1 MKAFSINRFKNYNPT
16 CMLSNSQTLK
26 PSNPPTPKPS
36 HSINCNGRLV
46 NLTIPKI
53 MGILNLTPDSFSDG
67 GKFNNEKSALNH
79 AEKLLK
85 EGAELIDI
93 GPQSTR
99 PNAEFLSSEEE
110 VVRIGNV
117 ISLMKKEFPETL
129 ISLDTFYAETV
140 KFGFN
145 EGIDIVNDISGGQY
159 DEKMFDTVTETKLP
173 YILMHINPSYETM
186 HDKIKFAD
194 ITLSVNQYFSE
205 KTNLLLQKGVNDII
219 LDPGFGFGK
228 AVEDQMKMIDEVE
241 ILGFGKFPLLIGISR
256 KSFIYKPLGK
266 SPLDINEETQK
277 LHMKVLKQGAKILRV
292 HDVAEAKKTLDE
304 FLK

>member
-1 MKAFSINRFKNYNPT
+1 MSSNPQILK
-16 CMLSNSQTLK
+16 LSNSNT
-26 PSNPPTPKPS
+26 

-46 NLTIPKI
+46 DLSTPKI

-67 GKFNNEKSALNH
+67 GKFNNEKSALEH
-79 AEKLLK
+79 AGKLLK
-85 EGAELIDI
+85 EGAEIIDI

-99 PNAEFLSSEEE
+99 PNAEFLRAGQEIE
-110 VVRIGNV
+110 RIGNV
-117 ISLMKKEFPETL
+117 IALIKKEFPEAL

-145 EGIDIVNDISGGQY
+145 EGIDIINDISGGHY
-159 DEKMFDTVTETKLP
+159 DNKMFDTAAETKLP
-173 YILMHINPSYETM
+173 YILMHVNPSYETM

-205 KTNLLLQKGVNDII
+205 KTAELLEKGVNDII

-228 AVEDQMKMIDEVE
+228 TVEDQMKMIDEVE
-241 ILGFGKFPLLIGISR
+241 FLGFEKFPLLIGISR

-266 SPLDINEETQK
+266 SALDVNEETQK
-277 LHMKVLKQGAKILRV
+277 LHLEVLKQGAKILRV
-292 HDVAEAKKTLDE
+292 HDVAETKKTLMN
-304 FLK
+304 FLEL